1 MSQFFAIHPQNPQP
15 RLIHNTVGILNS
27 GGLIVYPTDSCY
39 ALGCLIG
46 NKEAME
52 RIRRIRKV
60 DAKHYVTLVCRD
72 LSEIST
78 YAKVD
83 NIAYRILKARTPG
96 PYTFL
101 LKATHEV
108 PRRLQTPKRNTIG
121 LRVPDHTVTQAL
133 LAKLGQPLM
142 SGTLLL
148 PGSDLPLTDPMEIRE
163 KLEHEVDLIIDDGFC
178 GIEPTTVID
187 LLDGTPKVLRQGK
200 GAVDWLAGY

>member
-1 MSQFFAIHPQNPQP
+1 MSQFFSIHPQNPQP
-15 RLIHNTVGILNS
+15 RLIRNTVEILNN

-46 NKEAME
+46 NKAAME
-52 RIRRIRKV
+52 RIRRIRRL
-60 DAKHYVTLVCRD
+60 DEKHHFTLVCRD

-83 NIAYRILKARTPG
+83 NVAYRMLKARTPG

-121 LRVPDHTVTQAL
+121 LRVPDHAVTQAL
-133 LAKLGQPLM
+133 LARLDQPLM
-142 SGTLLL
+142 SSTLLL
-148 PGSDLPLTDPMEIRE
+148 PGEALPMTDPLAMRE
-163 KLEHEVDLIIDDGFC
+163 HLEHEVDLIIDGGFC

-187 LLDGTPKVLRQGK
+187 LVDGAPQVLRHGK
-200 GAVDWLAGY
+200 GEIDWLAGY

>member
-1 MSQFFAIHPQNPQP
+1 VSQFFSIHPQNPQP
-15 RLIHNTVGILNS
+15 RLIRNTVEILTN

-46 NKEAME
+46 NKAAME
-52 RIRRIRKV
+52 RIRRIRRL
-60 DAKHYVTLVCRD
+60 DEKHHFTLVCRD

-83 NIAYRILKARTPG
+83 NVAYRMLKARTPG

-121 LRVPDHTVTQAL
+121 LRVPDHAVTQAL
-133 LAKLGQPLM
+133 LARLDQPLM
-142 SGTLLL
+142 SSTLLL
-148 PGSDLPLTDPMEIRE
+148 PGEALPMTDPLEMRE
-163 KLEHEVDLIIDDGFC
+163 HLEHEVDLIIDGGFC

-187 LLDGTPKVLRQGK
+187 LVDGAPQVLRHGK
-200 GAVDWLAGY
+200 GEIDWLAGY

>member
-1 MSQFFAIHPQNPQP
+1 VSQFFSIHPQNPQP
-15 RLIHNTVGILNS
+15 RLIRNTVEILNN

-46 NKEAME
+46 NKAAME
-52 RIRRIRKV
+52 RIRRIRRL
-60 DAKHYVTLVCRD
+60 DEKHHFTLVCRD

-83 NIAYRILKARTPG
+83 NVAYRMLKARTPG

-121 LRVPDHTVTQAL
+121 LRVPDHAVTQAL
-133 LAKLGQPLM
+133 LARLDQPLM
-142 SGTLLL
+142 SSTLLL
-148 PGSDLPLTDPMEIRE
+148 PGEALPMTDPLEMRE
-163 KLEHEVDLIIDDGFC
+163 HLEHEVDLIIDGGFC

-187 LLDGTPKVLRQGK
+187 LVDGAPQVLRHGK
-200 GAVDWLAGY
+200 GEIDWLAGY

>member
-1 MSQFFAIHPQNPQP
+1 MSQFFSIHPQNPQP
-15 RLIHNTVGILNS
+15 RLIRNTMEILTN

-46 NKEAME
+46 NKAAME
-52 RIRRIRKV
+52 RIRRIRRL
-60 DAKHYVTLVCRD
+60 DEKHHFTLVCRD

-83 NIAYRILKARTPG
+83 NVAYRMLKARTPG

-121 LRVPDHTVTQAL
+121 LRVPDHAVTQAL
-133 LAKLGQPLM
+133 LARLDQPLM
-142 SGTLLL
+142 SSTLLL
-148 PGSDLPLTDPMEIRE
+148 PGEALPMTDPLEMRE
-163 KLEHEVDLIIDDGFC
+163 HLEHEVDLIIDGGFC

-187 LLDGTPKVLRQGK
+187 LVDGAPQVLRHGK
-200 GAVDWLAGY
+200 GEIDWLAGY